1 MNSIIIAE
9 HDNIELKPNTLN
21 TVTAANQLDF
31 PIDILVIGSDCQGVA
46 EEAAQISSVRN
57 VIIVDQETYKH
68 QLAEEIAPVIK
79 SVSADYSHIFCPSST
94 FGKNI
99 MPRVAALLDCQQI
112 SDITEIESDDTFVRP
127 IYAGNA
133 LATIRSHDSKK
144 IITVRTTAFKAAELS
159 GNAQI
164 TSVPSTTKIE
174 LSKFLRTEISKSER
188 PELTSAKII
197 VSGGRGMQNGE
208 NFTLLETRSCCGR
221 VPRCR

>member
-46 EEAAQISSVRN
+46 EEAAQISNVRN
-57 VIIVDQETYKH
+57 VLVVNQETYEH

-133 LATIRSHDSKK
+133 LATVRSHDSK
-144 IITVRTTAFKAAELS
+144 
-159 GNAQI
+159 
-164 TSVPSTTKIE
+164 
-174 LSKFLRTEISKSER
+174 
-188 PELTSAKII
+188 
-197 VSGGRGMQNGE
+197 
-208 NFTLLETRSCCGR
+208 
-221 VPRCR
+221 